1 MFDCHYDLLT
11 YILMKK
17 NDVNF
22 LKNYCRKVYNKNNIT
37 GGIFNL
43 FYMTPKEMKEEIG
56 IEENEINPI
65 KNLAEVKQF
74 IESNKLVSKD
84 INYIFG
90 IEGLDYLQNIDDIDI
105 LYSLGLKSTNIVWN
119 NENKFG
125 GGAKSDKNI
134 GLTKLGENLVEK
146 LIDKKI
152 AIDLS
157 HANEKTF
164 FDIIDICKYMK
175 NHGKDPIV
183 FASHSNTKAICD
195 VPRNLTDEQ
204 IIAIKNL
211 DGVIGIVSMK
221 NFCINTDDICNPNID
236 FEQKYIEHINYI
248 KNLLGGIE
256 NIAVATDDM
265 RYYYIEPEYYQNAN
279 IYLHYEVREKLENA
293 LIKNGYNNFE
303 IDQILENNFKEKI
316 LSRL

>member
-43 FYMTPKEMKEEIG
+43 FYMSPKEMKEEIG
-56 IEENEINPI
+56 IEENQIDLI
-65 KNLAEVKQF
+65 KNLTGVRQF
-74 IESNKLVSKD
+74 IESNSLISKD

-105 LYSLGLKSTNIVWN
+105 LYSLGLRATNIVWN

-164 FDIIDICKYMK
+164 FDIIDICK
-175 NHGKDPIV
+175 
-183 FASHSNTKAICD
+183 
-195 VPRNLTDEQ
+195 
-204 IIAIKNL
+204 
-211 DGVIGIVSMK
+211 
-221 NFCINTDDICNPNID
+221 
-236 FEQKYIEHINYI
+236 
-248 KNLLGGIE
+248 
-256 NIAVATDDM
+256 
-265 RYYYIEPEYYQNAN
+265 
-279 IYLHYEVREKLENA
+279 
-293 LIKNGYNNFE
+293 
-303 IDQILENNFKEKI
+303 
-316 LSRL
+316 